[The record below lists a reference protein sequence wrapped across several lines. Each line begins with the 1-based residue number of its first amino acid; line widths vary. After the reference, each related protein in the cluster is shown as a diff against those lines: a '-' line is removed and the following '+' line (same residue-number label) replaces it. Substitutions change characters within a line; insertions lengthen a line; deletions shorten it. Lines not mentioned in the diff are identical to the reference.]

1 MSKNIK
7 DMIIEIRWKKVV
19 LVSDLAKLLE
29 METKNVN
36 RATKRNTDLFSK
48 KDYFQLTKFE
58 YEEISSRC
66 QFGTLNDKEM
76 GRGSNIK
83 YLPYV
88 FSREGIFNLKLIF
101 KTKENLEKLDLILAV
116 FEEENRQEI
125 LVKSPEL

>member
-7 DMIIEIRWKKVV
+7 DMIIEIRGKKVV

-36 RATKRNTDLFSK
+36 RATKRNIDLFSK

-58 YEEISSRC
+58 YE
-66 QFGTLNDKEM
+66 DKEM

>member
-1 MSKNIK
+1 M
-7 DMIIEIRWKKVV
+7 KKY
-19 LVSDLAKLLE
+19 
-29 METKNVN
+29 
-36 RATKRNTDLFSK
+36 R
-48 KDYFQLTKFE
+48 
-58 YEEISSRC
+58 SRC

-125 LVKSPEL
+125 LVKSPKLQEENIRTMIYEVKGV